1 MNLGK
6 LLSNFAKHYKPGHG
20 GFSLNKPV
28 NSNGVTEQ
36 SFAGV
41 QVPMQNQAGSQMIK
55 NADPQTAY
63 RGRMNAVEGNP
74 LNFVGDLGTKLLGGQ
89 NGRVELSGGTEPVP
103 LDSTGSPMAMKP
115 VITEE
120 MLRQDRER
128 RAASRQDKVFD
139 ARTGEEL
146 SPERRG
152 QILKDVAIKAA
163 KTGQSGDYATDGT
176 FLGDSSGSSGSEVDG
191 GTDWDTWSREV
202 DAGLRTPPFVSSPG
216 WEAARRRQYLPP
228 MATRPRIVPQQP
240 VNAIATPDAATLPPQ
255 GQGSDGAYPTEMSPA
270 ETAKPMSGMGAA
282 LAKTKSEINRREG
295 KDFSKKV
302 NPETGEITYGADY
315 DKDHDW
321 KDSLRSAGLG
331 ILQSLAQADPR
342 ESLGTMLGRGLGGG
356 ISGGVAGALDRNA
369 DEKLGNKIALGNL
382 YQDYAKQ
389 LGVQD
394 AELGIAKKK
403 KDIENIDVD
412 NDRLKQKAED
422 DVELR
427 TVEQQIRRDRLTFD
441 KEKAAELAQL
451 RRDQLEYRK
460 EGDTKRYAQTQA
472 RIDELTRHNKVME
485 GQGERKTQAI
495 ESRAKMAADKA
506 KTSIPAQSKRKG
518 VLTDAQ
524 IIKIATGIDDDFNN
538 GRIDEA
544 TYNARI
550 NLMLEGI
557 NGRNK

>member
-41 QVPMQNQAGSQMIK
+41 QVPMQNPAGSQMIK

-89 NGRVELSGGTEPVP
+89 NGRVELSGGHEP
-103 LDSTGSPMAMKP
+103 LHEINP
-115 VITEE
+115 VDQIK
-120 MLRQDRER
+120 QYP
-128 RAASRQDKVFD
+128 DK
-139 ARTGEEL
+139 
-146 SPERRG
+146 
-152 QILKDVAIKAA
+152 
-163 KTGQSGDYATDGT
+163 
-176 FLGDSSGSSGSEVDG
+176 
-191 GTDWDTWSREV
+191 
-202 DAGLRTPPFVSSPG
+202 
-216 WEAARRRQYLPP
+216 
-228 MATRPRIVPQQP
+228 
-240 VNAIATPDAATLPPQ
+240 
-255 GQGSDGAYPTEMSPA
+255 GQGFDGAYPTEMSGEPQ
-270 ETAKPMSGMGAA
+270 TAPGDYRPMLANDFMMGVDDPIRVGDGLNAGVKPKSKLGEK
-282 LAKTKSEINRREG
+282 LSKTKSEINRREG

-331 ILQSLAQADPR
+331 ILQSLAQANPN

>member
-6 LLSNFAKHYKPGHG
+6 ILSSFAKHYKPGHG
-20 GFSLNKPV
+20 GFALNKPV

-36 SFAGV
+36 SYAGV
-41 QVPMQNQAGSQMIK
+41 QVPMQNQAGSQFIK
-55 NADPQTAY
+55 NADPQTMY
-63 RGRMNAVEGNP
+63 RTRMNAVEGNP
-74 LNFVGDLGTKLLGGQ
+74 LNFIGDMGTKLGGGE
-89 NGRVELSGGTEPVP
+89 NGRVEISGGHEQMH
-103 LDSTGSPMAMKP
+103 D
-115 VITEE
+115 
-120 MLRQDRER
+120 
-128 RAASRQDKVFD
+128 
-139 ARTGEEL
+139 L
-146 SPERRG
+146 SQKGMDESKRK
-152 QILKDVAIKAA
+152 LFDVAIKAA
-163 KTGQSGDYATDGT
+163 QTGQSGDYATDGT

-228 MATRPRIVPQQP
+228 MATRPRVAPNATGNVPVDP
-240 VNAIATPDAATLPPQ
+240 VQAYPAQ
-255 GQGSDGAYPTEMSPA
+255 GQGFDGAYPTEMSPA
-270 ETAKPMSGMGAA
+270 EIAKPMSGMGAA
-282 LAKTKSEINRREG
+282 LAKTKGEINRREG
-295 KDFSKKV
+295 KDFRK
-302 NPETGEITYGADY
+302 GGADY
-315 DKDHDW
+315 DKDHNI
-321 KDSLRSAGLG
+321 KDALRSFGLG
-331 ILQSLAQADPR
+331 ALQSLAQADPSK
-342 ESLGTMLGRGLGGG
+342 ESIGMMLGRGLGGG

-427 TVEQQIRRDRLTFD
+427 TIEQQIRRDRLTFD

-451 RRDQLEYRK
+451 RRDQLAYKK
-460 EGDTKRYAQTQA
+460 EGDEKSFALAQQ
-472 RIDELTRHNKVME
+472 RIDELTRHNKVTE
-485 GQGERKTQAI
+485 GQGERRTKAI
-495 ESRAKMAADKA
+495 ESRASAAATKA
-506 KTSIPAQSKRKG
+506 KSSAPQGKRTGK
-518 VLTDAQ
+518 LTDAQ
-524 IIKIATGIDDDFNN
+524 IIKIASGIDDDFNN
-538 GRIDEA
+538 GKIDEA

-557 NGRNK
+557 NGRNR

>member
-1 MNLGK
+1 
-6 LLSNFAKHYKPGHG
+6 
-20 GFSLNKPV
+20 
-28 NSNGVTEQ
+28 
-36 SFAGV
+36 
-41 QVPMQNQAGSQMIK
+41 
-55 NADPQTAY
+55 
-63 RGRMNAVEGNP
+63 
-74 LNFVGDLGTKLLGGQ
+74 
-89 NGRVELSGGTEPVP
+89 
-103 LDSTGSPMAMKP
+103 
-115 VITEE
+115 
-120 MLRQDRER
+120 
-128 RAASRQDKVFD
+128 
-139 ARTGEEL
+139 
-146 SPERRG
+146 
-152 QILKDVAIKAA
+152 
-163 KTGQSGDYATDGT
+163 
-176 FLGDSSGSSGSEVDG
+176 
-191 GTDWDTWSREV
+191 
-202 DAGLRTPPFVSSPG
+202 
-216 WEAARRRQYLPP
+216 
-228 MATRPRIVPQQP
+228 
-240 VNAIATPDAATLPPQ
+240 
-255 GQGSDGAYPTEMSPA
+255 
-270 ETAKPMSGMGAA
+270 MGAA
-282 LAKTKSEINRREG
+282 LAKTKSEISRREG
-295 KDFSKKV
+295 KDFSK
-302 NPETGEITYGADY
+302 GGADY
-315 DKDHDW
+315 DNDHNIKDA
-321 KDSLRSAGLG
+321 LRSFGLG
-331 ILQSLAQADPR
+331 ALQSLAQADPSK
-342 ESLGTMLGRGLGGG
+342 ESIGMMLGRGLGGG

-427 TVEQQIRRDRLTFD
+427 TIEQQIRRDRLTFD

-538 GRIDEA
+538 GKIDEA

-557 NGRNK
+557 NGRNR

>member
-6 LLSNFAKHYKPGHG
+6 ILSSFAKHYKPGHG
-20 GFSLNKPV
+20 GFALNKPV

-36 SFAGV
+36 SFSGV
-41 QVPMQNQAGSQMIK
+41 QVPMQNQAGSQFIK
-55 NADPQTAY
+55 NADPQTMY
-63 RGRMNAVEGNP
+63 RTRMNAVEGNP
-74 LNFVGDLGTKLLGGQ
+74 LNFIGDMGTKLGGGE
-89 NGRVELSGGTEPVP
+89 NGRVEIMAEKLPLGTEKD
-103 LDSTGSPMAMKP
+103 LT
-115 VITEE
+115 
-120 MLRQDRER
+120 R
-128 RAASRQDKVFD
+128 RPFETMGID
-139 ARTGEEL
+139 
-146 SPERRG
+146 
-152 QILKDVAIKAA
+152 QIKN
-163 KTGQSGDYATDGT
+163 YP
-176 FLGDSSGSSGSEVDG
+176 
-191 GTDWDTWSREV
+191 
-202 DAGLRTPPFVSSPG
+202 DAG
-216 WEAARRRQYLPP
+216 
-228 MATRPRIVPQQP
+228 
-240 VNAIATPDAATLPPQ
+240 Q
-255 GQGSDGAYPTEMSPA
+255 GFDGAYPTERTPVEM
-270 ETAKPMSGMGAA
+270 EGKPLSGLGAA
-282 LAKTKSEINRREG
+282 LAKTKGEINRREG
-295 KDFSKKV
+295 KDFRK
-302 NPETGEITYGADY
+302 GGADY
-315 DKDHDW
+315 DKDHDF
-321 KDSLRSAGLG
+321 KDVLRSFGLG
-331 ILQSLAQADPR
+331 ALQSLAQADPSR
-342 ESLGTMLGRGLGGG
+342 ESLGMMLGRGLGGG
-356 ISGGVAGALDRNA
+356 ISGGIGGALDRNT
-369 DEKLGNKIALGNL
+369 DEKMGNKIALGNL

>member
-41 QVPMQNQAGSQMIK
+41 QVPMQNPAASPLIK
-55 NADPQTAY
+55 NADPQTMY
-63 RGRMNAVEGNP
+63 RTRMNAVEGNP
-74 LNFVGDLGTKLLGGQ
+74 LNFIGDMGTKLGGGE
-89 NGRVELSGGTEPVP
+89 NGRVEISGGHEQMH
-103 LDSTGSPMAMKP
+103 D
-115 VITEE
+115 
-120 MLRQDRER
+120 
-128 RAASRQDKVFD
+128 
-139 ARTGEEL
+139 L
-146 SPERRG
+146 SQKGMDESKRK
-152 QILKDVAIKAA
+152 LFDVAIRSAMSGEPQTA
-163 KTGQSGDYATDGT
+163 PGDYRPMLANDFMMGVDDPIRVGDG
-176 FLGDSSGSSGSEVDG
+176 L
-191 GTDWDTWSREV
+191 
-202 DAGLRTPPFVSSPG
+202 DAGV
-216 WEAARRRQYLPP
+216 
-228 MATRPRIVPQQP
+228 
-240 VNAIATPDAATLPPQ
+240 
-255 GQGSDGAYPTEMSPA
+255 
-270 ETAKPMSGMGAA
+270 KPKSKLGEK
-282 LAKTKSEINRREG
+282 LSKTKSEINRREG